1 MPTRSKSVRQRTPAR
16 VPQDRD
22 RHRGIVVCASLSV
35 FLALTIFGASF
46 AAKIT
51 PQSHA
56 AYAAFLAEARALRS
70 GAILFVPVEGNVCRR
85 RLIDNET
92 WHIKDGG
99 EVVCNEA
106 VSWNATAPNKKYF
119 VAVRVDAIR
128 AGFHAANP

>member
-1 MPTRSKSVRQRTPAR
+1 MPTRAKTAHRRTPAR
-16 VPQDRD
+16 PPQDGD
-22 RHRGIVVCASLSV
+22 RRRGIVVCASLSA

-92 WHIKDGG
+92 WQIKDGG

-106 VSWNATAPNKKYF
+106 VSWNANAPNQKYF
-119 VAVRVDAIR
+119 VAVRVGAIR
-128 AGFHAANP
+128 AGFRADNP